1 MAKINPN
8 TLTREQ
14 IEKAM
19 ACKTAEELMALAKA
33 EGYELTKDEAEAYMA
48 DLADFGLDGETLQRV
63 AGGRCY
69 EDRNTDCFFD
79 KYKCLMGYD

>member
-1 MAKINPN
+1 MKINPSE
-8 TLTREQ
+8 LSKEQ
-14 IEKAM
+14 IEKAL
-19 ACKTAEELMALAKA
+19 ACKTAEELMELARR
-33 EGYELTKDEAEAYMA
+33 EGVELTKDEAEAYLA

-79 KYKCLMGYD
+79 KYKCLKGHD